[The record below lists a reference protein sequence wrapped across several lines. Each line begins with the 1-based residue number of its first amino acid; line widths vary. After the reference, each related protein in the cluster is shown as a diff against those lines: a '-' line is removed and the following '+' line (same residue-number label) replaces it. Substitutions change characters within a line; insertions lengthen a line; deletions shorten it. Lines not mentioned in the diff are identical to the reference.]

1 MNNNKGKHVA
11 MDVSPGLLFH
21 SDVTSYSILCVSPWS
36 KIVIL
41 LRNPVDRLY
50 QQWVYS
56 VVNLGLSLPLEDWM
70 AQEMKVMQS
79 VGLIDGGG
87 GKIAAD
93 SSTSSAPIS
102 EKDAWKKYQSMR
114 TVGGAAIGRSLYIFQ
129 LEDWIQSYVEAGLK
143 PADEIIILA
152 SEDIESNPA
161 QQYTTLIDFLGL
173 APVNVTKISSSLASL
188 GTKPTPPKNVEPMKP
203 ETRKMLEQFF
213 RPYNQRLV
221 KLLKSNGFQG
231 NWDKIWK

>member
-1 MNNNKGKHVA
+1 MNKGKHVA

-36 KIVIL
+36 KIVIV

-56 VVNLGLSLPLEDWM
+56 VVNLGLSLSLEDWM

-79 VGLIDGGG
+79 VGLIDAGGT
-87 GKIAAD
+87 K
-93 SSTSSAPIS
+93 TSLPIS
-102 EKDAWKKYQSMR
+102 EKDAWKKYQSIR
-114 TVGGAAIGRSLYIFQ
+114 TVGGAAIGRSLYVFQ
-129 LEDWIQSYVEAGLK
+129 LEDWIQTYVEAGLK
-143 PADEIIILA
+143 PADEILILA
-152 SEDIESNPA
+152 SEDVESNPT
-161 QQYTTLIDFLGL
+161 QQYTALIDFLGL
-173 APVNVTKISSSLASL
+173 APINVTKIGTSLTSL

-213 RPYNQRLV
+213 RPYNQRLAR
-221 KLLKSNGFQG
+221 LLKSNGFKG